1 MNFKNLVFL
10 TNTDTTIGFVSQD
23 SNKLNSIKQRP
34 QNKKFI
40 RALNSLDTLK
50 SITRVPSIHKQMV
63 RRSKKSTFVING
75 ESFRIVKDK
84 RHLLL
89 LNRLDWAYTTSAN
102 PSGKEIDVEFAIQN
116 ADVVIYP
123 LDQKNAKA
131 SQIFKLGNKKIKRLR
146 A

>member
-1 MNFKNLVFL
+1 MNFKNFVFL

-34 QNKKFI
+34 QDKKFI
-40 RALNSLDTLK
+40 RALNSLDTLR
-50 SITRVPSIHKQMV
+50 SMTRVPNIHKKRV
-63 RRSKKSTFVING
+63 RRSEKSTFVISD
-75 ESFRIVKDK
+75 ESFRVVKDK

-89 LNRLDWAYTTSAN
+89 LDRLVWAYTTSAN
-102 PSGKEIDVEFAIQN
+102 PSGKDVDVEFATQN
-116 ADVVIYP
+116 ADVIIYP
-123 LDQKNAKA
+123 LDQKNTKA